1 MLINKEMTPTVKLL
15 YKEETNV
22 FNYYVL
28 TSLLM
33 FNFDKV
39 VEWFMGNDKSFMNFT
54 KDEKSVIVF
63 FYFIKQIYKDT
74 DYLEHLEQV
83 RENHYSKVRE
93 NNTLHMSAF
102 DMMM

>member
-1 MLINKEMTPTVKLL
+1 MKLL

-22 FNYYVL
+22 FNYFIL

-39 VEWFMGNDKSFMNFT
+39 VEWFMGNDKSFMDFK

-83 RENHYSKVRE
+83 RENHYSKVR
-93 NNTLHMSAF
+93 NDNTLHMSAF
-102 DMMM
+102 DMIM